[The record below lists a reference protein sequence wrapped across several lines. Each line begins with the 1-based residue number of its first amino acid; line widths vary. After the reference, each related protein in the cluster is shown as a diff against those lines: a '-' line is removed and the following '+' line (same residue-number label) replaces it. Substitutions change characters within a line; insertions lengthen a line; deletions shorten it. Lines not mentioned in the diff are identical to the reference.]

1 MTAAD
6 VTASDLVVHEWGTF
20 LGMNGS
26 DGTSLDGMYHE
37 EHALPGFVHGRARDQ
52 LRMPMM
58 LLKGETPVIYFYTP
72 QPLRVRV
79 GVDFPQGIWTHW
91 YPQAALVNPP
101 LAQQAQSPDRPKNGR
116 ICWFAEVTPPSLV
129 PAEPE
134 RQGGRGGPLPATSS
148 DALWNFARDV
158 DAAFVRTTDGD
169 AHAAAG
175 RVRAVPVLSRPGT
188 GAAADAGRCRAAAGR
203 CRSRATRRWET
214 GSATSSCCGSRAA
227 AGPMLTAPRW
237 GRASRPPA

>member
-1 MTAAD
+1 M
-6 VTASDLVVHEWGTF
+6 HEWGTF

-72 QPLRVRV
+72 RPVRVRV

-101 LAQQAQSPDRPKNGR
+101 LAQQAQSPDQPAGRPDLLVRRGDAAVARAGR
-116 ICWFAEVTPPSLV
+116 GAGSAGE
-129 PAEPE
+129 
-134 RQGGRGGPLPATSS
+134 GGRRRSRTAGDQRRRLVELRSRRRRGVRQDDGCDAT
-148 DALWNFARDV
+148 AGAR
-158 DAAFVRTTDGD
+158 
-169 AHAAAG
+169 
-175 RVRAVPVLSRPGT
+175 RVRAVPVLSRPGA
-188 GAAADAGRCRAAAGR
+188 GAAADAGRCRRRRDAR
-203 CRSRATRRWET
+203 RSRATRAGRR
-214 GSATSSCCGSRAA
+214 GPPHLRAQGRGWPRRLRLPPRAGA
-227 AGPMLTAPRW
+227 A
-237 GRASRPPA
+237 ASRPPA